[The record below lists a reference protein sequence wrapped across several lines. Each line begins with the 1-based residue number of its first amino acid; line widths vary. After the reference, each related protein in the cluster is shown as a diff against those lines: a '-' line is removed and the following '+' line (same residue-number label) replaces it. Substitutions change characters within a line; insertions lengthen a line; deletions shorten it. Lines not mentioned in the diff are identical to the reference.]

1 MRTRLLVLGT
11 ALGVLAS
18 CGGSSEAAVP
28 PSTTAP
34 AAAAV
39 TTPGGALTPE
49 QQQALQAYRQCLQDN
64 GVTAGGRAPGG
75 RGTQGGQGG
84 NDASSGS
91 TSPRPSID
99 PAVLQKAQEACKATL
114 PAGLDPTA
122 LGRGG
127 QGQGDRQGQGQ
138 GDRQGQGQGQGDRQ
152 GRGGGNLAQL
162 QPYLTCLRDNGV
174 VVPER
179 PAGDASAPASSAP
192 SAAGGAPP
200 ADGRGGGLGQ
210 IDRTSP
216 VFQAANEK
224 CKVLLPEG
232 MTLPGGRSDATAPTT
247 TGA

>member
-28 PSTTAP
+28 PSTTAL
-34 AAAAV
+34 AGAAV
-39 TTPGGALTPE
+39 TAAGGALTPE

-64 GVTAGGRAPGG
+64 GVTGGGRAPG
-75 RGTQGGQGG
+75 RQGGGGNQGG
-84 NDASSGS
+84 SAGNDTSSGS

-114 PAGLDPTA
+114 PAGLDPTTLA
-122 LGRGG
+122 RGG
-127 QGQGDRQGQGQ
+127 QG
-138 GDRQGQGQGQGDRQ
+138 QGQGQGQGDRQ

-174 VVPER
+174 AVPER
-179 PAGDASAPASSAP
+179 QAGDASAPATSTPPAS
-192 SAAGGAPP
+192 GGAPP
-200 ADGRGGGLGQ
+200 ADERGGGLGQ

-232 MTLPGGRSDATAPTT
+232 MTLPGGRPDGTAPTT
-247 TGA
+247 AGA